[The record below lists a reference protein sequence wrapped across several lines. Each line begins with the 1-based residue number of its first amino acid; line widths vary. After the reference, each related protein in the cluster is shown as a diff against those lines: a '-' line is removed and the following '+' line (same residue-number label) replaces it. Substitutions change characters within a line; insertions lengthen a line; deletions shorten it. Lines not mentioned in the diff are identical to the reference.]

1 MEESL
6 KRELSIL
13 RKEVAGPI
21 EAAPQ
26 PAQVAKT
33 SEADKKAPENG
44 KKAKNK
50 EDDSCCVIA

>member
-13 RKEVAGPI
+13 RKDEAGPI

-26 PAQVAKT
+26 PAQAAKT
-33 SEADKKAPENG
+33 TEAAKTAPKNG

-50 EDDSCCVIA
+50 DDDSCCVIA

>member
-13 RKEVAGPI
+13 RKEEAGPI

-26 PAQVAKT
+26 PAQAAKT
-33 SEADKKAPENG
+33 APENG
-44 KKAKNK
+44 KKAKSK
-50 EDDSCCVIA
+50 DDDSCCVIA